1 MKLSSS
7 NLMLHKIAYS
17 TLALVLLMLF
27 TLMPDAHSQLPSQQE
42 FAQQLAVTLVSLTSP
57 VWAGNNAALA
67 VTTTARANC
76 QIRVLYKSDPSTAQG
91 LVSKSADKQG
101 GVHWTWKVNSRTPR
115 GNWPITVT
123 CTRGSQS
130 GTLVTSFVVR

>member
-1 MKLSSS
+1 MKPSSS
-7 NLMLHKIAYS
+7 NLRLHKIAYV
-17 TLALVLLMLF
+17 TLALVLLIPF
-27 TLMPDAHSQLPSQQE
+27 TLIPAAHSQLPTQLE
-42 FAQQLAVTLVSLTSP
+42 FSQQLAVTLVSLTSP
-57 VWAGNNAALA
+57 VWAGNNATIA
-67 VTTTARANC
+67 VNTTARANC

-101 GVHWTWKVNSRTPR
+101 GVRWTWKVASRTPR

-123 CTRGSQS
+123 CTRGDRT

>member
-1 MKLSSS
+1 MKPRSS
-7 NLMLHKIAYS
+7 NLTLRKIAYL
-17 TLALVLLMLF
+17 TLALVLLIPF
-27 TLMPDAHSQLPSQQE
+27 TLKPAAHAQLPSQQE

-57 VWAGNNAALA
+57 VWAGNNATIM
-67 VTTTARANC
+67 VNTTARANC

-101 GVHWTWKVNSRTPR
+101 GVRWIWKVNSRTPR
-115 GNWPITVT
+115 GDWPITVT
-123 CTRGSQS
+123 CTRGDRT